1 MERCMNE
8 ASTIITHGGPSTYMQ
23 VLQLGK
29 IPIVVPR
36 QMKFNEHINDH
47 QLWVSKQVVKI
58 GYSLILCEDVED
70 ILENIISSKI
80 SDTLQ
85 KNVNHNTEFIKLF
98 SAEIYQLFIKSEKI

>member
-1 MERCMNE
+1 
-8 ASTIITHGGPSTYMQ
+8 
-23 VLQLGK
+23 
-29 IPIVVPR
+29 
-36 QMKFNEHINDH
+36 
-47 QLWVSKQVVKI
+47 VVKK

-98 SAEIYQLFIKSEKI
+98 SAEIYQLFIKSEKISNQK